1 MNIIRN
7 ERGFT
12 VAELLVSSLITM
24 AVLGG
29 AVSLTSQVQKA
40 YRLQME
46 DSAAEQEGRYA
57 LDWISRLI
65 RGAANDPFGI
75 DTDLLTPGKQTD
87 CPDVGTPFDGVGLDP
102 DIDGENDD
110 IRLQTDAN
118 PPDGFLG
125 GVAGT
130 CDQAN
135 EDVTVTFD
143 PDTFTITFT
152 DNNIGGGAT
161 VRTDAV
167 IDNLTFIFK
176 NSLHEVTVVAA
187 NVMYVEIQVRVRT
200 RTIDAATG
208 SPITRTLTQEVRIRG
223 RNF

>member
-12 VAELLVSSLITM
+12 IAELLVSSLITM

-40 YRLQME
+40 YRVQME
-46 DSAAEQEGRYA
+46 DAAAEQEGRYA
-57 LDWISRLI
+57 LDWISRMI
-65 RGAANDPFGI
+65 RGSSNNPFSI
-75 DTDLLTPGKQTD
+75 ATSA
-87 CPDVGTPFDGVGLDP
+87 CPDVGTVFAGIVMDP
-102 DIDGENDD
+102 DVDGENDD
-110 IRLQTDAN
+110 IRLQTDSN

-125 GVAGT
+125 GEAGD
-130 CDQAN
+130 CIQGN
-135 EDVTVTFD
+135 EDITVSFD

-152 DNNIGGGAT
+152 DNNLGGGAT

-167 IDNLTFIFK
+167 IDNLEFIYK
-176 NSLHEVTVVAA
+176 DVSHVPTVVAA
-187 NVMYVEIQVRVRT
+187 NVVYVEIQVRVRT

-208 SPITRTLTQEVRIRG
+208 APITRLLTQEVRIRG